1 MIEETFY
8 WFRRDLR
15 LKDNAG
21 LYHALKK
28 NSSVA
33 PVFIFDKNILAK
45 LKAEDT
51 RVTFLFD
58 QIQKLKSELNELGSD
73 LIVEYGDPAEI
84 WKKLLNQTKSPK
96 IYVNKD
102 YEPYA
107 RERDKGIK
115 KLVEEKNGTFHSYKD
130 HVVFE
135 ENEILKADGKPYT
148 VFTPYSRKWMEK
160 LTEESV
166 KPYPNQEYY
175 AHFFKANTPSAIG
188 SLSDMGFIRT
198 EIRIPHI
205 DVEPEVIQNYD
216 KTRDIP
222 ALVGG
227 TSRLGVHFRFGTIS
241 IRSWGASAW
250 QLNQTFLSELCWRDF
265 YQQILWHFPQVV
277 NHSFKSKYEK
287 IEWRNNKAEFEKWC
301 NGTTGYPLVDAGMR
315 QLNETGYMHNRVRM
329 VTASFLCKHLLIDW
343 RWGEQYFAEKL
354 LDYDLGANNGG
365 WQWSAGTGC
374 DAAPYFR
381 VFNPESQQKKFDP
394 KFEYIQK
401 WVPEYGTPDYPL
413 PMVDHKQARERALFT
428 YKSGL
433 SVEA

>member
-1 MIEETFY
+1 MIEKTFY

-21 LYHALKK
+21 LYHALKN
-28 NSSVA
+28 NSSVV
-33 PVFIFDKNILAK
+33 PIFIFDKNILEK
-45 LKAEDT
+45 LKEEDT

-73 LIVEYGDPAEI
+73 LIVEYGEPIEI
-84 WKKLLNQTKSPK
+84 WKKLLNETQSSK
-96 IYVNKD
+96 IYTNKD

-107 RERDKGIK
+107 IERDKSIK
-115 KLVEEKNGTFHSYKD
+115 KLVEEKHGTFHSYKD
-130 HVVFE
+130 HVIFE

-160 LTEESV
+160 LTEECM

-175 AHFFKANTPSAIG
+175 AHFFKENAPSAIG

-198 EIRIPHI
+198 EIRIPHM

-222 ALVGG
+222 ALVDG

-265 YQQILWHFPQVV
+265 YQQILWHFPKVV
-277 NHSFKSKYEK
+277 AHSFKSKYEK
-287 IEWRNNKAEFEKWC
+287 IEWRNNKAEFERWC